1 MLMEYANVSQK
12 EADKGVKRRW
22 FGDEYF
28 DLIVWYDLES
38 NLIGFQLCY
47 DKYANP
53 HALTWRKEYEARHER
68 VDEGGVY
75 HSMMTPILVADGYF
89 PGDAVYDKFA
99 RSSGTIEKGIR
110 ELVLE
115 KIQEYHGNQ

>member
-12 EADKGVKRRW
+12 EAGNGVKRRW

-28 DLIVWYDLES
+28 DLIVWYDLEA

-53 HALTWRKEYEARHER
+53 HALTWRKDFDARHER
-68 VDEGGVY
+68 VDEGGEY
-75 HSMMTPILVADGYF
+75 HNLMTPILVADGLF
-89 PGDAVYDKFA
+89 PGSTVYDRFDEA
-99 RSSGTIEKGIR
+99 SRDVETGIR
-110 ELVLE
+110 KLVLG
-115 KIQEYHGNQ
+115 KIREYDGLQ